1 MAEELFVDTSRLE
14 IAAGILRNLAL
25 PSAPAPVTVVG
36 TDAVSAAINAAM
48 PVVESPAI
56 TGLPAVGAALV
67 ATAENMAAAARMYV
81 ETDAAHGAALGRSG
95 AQLERRELLS
105 TGAGRT
111 ASRALGATAEPD
123 APASDRA
130 AGDREVP
137 AMPSGA
143 AGVMTGVQGAISSIQ
158 GAVSSAQGSAGSVMP
173 IAGADDDDDEAPTEA
188 GAAAPDDE
196 GTRAPLWREGVTAS
210 DAPTYRGTVGS

>member
-1 MAEELFVDTSRLE
+1 
-14 IAAGILRNLAL
+14 
-25 PSAPAPVTVVG
+25 
-36 TDAVSAAINAAM
+36 
-48 PVVESPAI
+48 
-56 TGLPAVGAALV
+56 
-67 ATAENMAAAARMYV
+67 MAAAARMYV

-95 AQLERRELLS
+95 AQFERRELLS

-143 AGVMTGVQGAISSIQ
+143 AGVMTSVQGAISSIQ
-158 GAVSSAQGSAGSVMP
+158 GAVSSVQGSAGSAMP
-173 IAGADDDDDEAPTEA
+173 TAGADGDDDDDDEAPTEA
-188 GAAAPDDE
+188 GVAAPDDE
-196 GTRAPLWREGVTAS
+196 GTRAPLSRKGVTAS
-210 DAPTYRGTVGS
+210 EAPTYRGTVGS